1 MLSEEVRSR
10 IHSGDKIPADW
21 LNAIADAVIE
31 RLMGGKDV
39 LIQRI
44 GKRVVISMR
53 QSQIVP
59 KV

>member
-1 MLSEEVRSR
+1 MLSDAVRER
-10 IHSGDKIPADW
+10 IQRGDPIPADW

-31 RLMGGKDV
+31 RLVGGKDV

-44 GKRVVISMR
+44 GKRVIISMR

-59 KV
+59 KT